1 MVSWASWVP
10 DGRQRRQGKGPEPS
24 IDQGKWSVSQSP
36 EERRALWR
44 DQQTVSVN
52 LGPL

>member
-24 IDQGKWSVSQSP
+24 IDQGKRSVLQS
-36 EERRALWR
+36 LWR
-44 DQQTVSVN
+44 DRQTVSVN